1 MRGVLPNNGNNS
13 VETINAAARA
23 IVSAERRVQQPTVQ
37 KRRWVGCLSVYW
49 CFGSH
54 RHGSRIGHAVILPDP
69 TSSENGASTGNGVPA
84 GGGQGHVP
92 MPSLPFIAPPSSPA
106 SFLQSE
112 PPTATQSPGGV
123 LSLCSLS
130 SNVYSPVGHSIFA
143 IGPYAHETQLVS
155 PPVFSTFTTEPST
168 APFTPPPE
176 SVHVTTPSSPEVPFA
191 KLVSSA
197 LDAKRKNENKA
208 LTFPLPFAPVQYS
221 EFQAYQLYPG
231 SPIGHLISPSSA
243 ISGSGTSSPFPDN
256 EFSSNSFPASASAL
270 LSQVYDPP
278 NMCSA
283 NAHTKAGKS
292 AGQQHL
298 NSSFSELRAHI
309 LPNSKANDCSQGGSL
324 FMKRGPQLVSSG
336 DVAGGSIDEL
346 VDHRVSFALCS
357 PEVSCKAAD
366 RGDGEGYMP
375 ESPVLMAV
383 SKRLSGESNA
393 SKLDLWL
400 EKPIGRLDDRCS
412 AAESSGMGS
421 DGVAASDRS
430 AGNASVGSS
439 HLVESVDLS
448 VSKEFKFDNADGAMG
463 PATITSSE
471 WWTNEKV
478 GAKAGSKNW
487 AFFPMIHP
495 GFS

>member
-54 RHGSRIGHAVILPDP
+54 RHGSRIGHAVILPDA
-69 TSSENGASTGNGVPA
+69 SSENSASTGNAVPA
-84 GGGQGHVP
+84 GDGQGHVP
-92 MPSLPFIAPPSSPA
+92 MPPLPFIAPPSSPA

-112 PPTATQSPGGV
+112 PPTAAQSPGGL

-197 LDAKRKNENKA
+197 LDAKRKNDKA
-208 LTFPLPFAPVQYS
+208 STFPLSFAPLQYS

-243 ISGSGTSSPFPDN
+243 ISGSGTSSPFPDI
-256 EFSSNSFPASASAL
+256 EFSSNSFPVSASAV

-278 NMCSA
+278 KLCSA
-283 NAHTKAGKS
+283 NAHTNTEKS
-292 AGQQHL
+292 AGREHP

-309 LPNSKANDCSQGGSL
+309 LLNAKANDCSQDGAV
-324 FMKRGPQLVSSG
+324 FVKRIPQLVATG
-336 DVAGGSIDEL
+336 DVAGGFVDEQL
-346 VDHRVSFALCS
+346 VDHRVSFALCT

-366 RGDGEGYMP
+366 RGDGEGCMP

-383 SKRLSGESNA
+383 SRRLSSESNA

-400 EKPIGRLDDRCS
+400 EKPRGRLEDHCS
-412 AAESSGMGS
+412 AAENSGTVSAGVVTSDRAADDAS
-421 DGVAASDRS
+421 DGSP
-430 AGNASVGSS
+430 

-448 VSKEFKFDNADGAMG
+448 VSKEFKFDNADGAIG

-471 WWTNEKV
+471 WWANEKL

-487 AFFPMIHP
+487 AFFPMMQP